1 MFCGE
6 WSLVKQE
13 FPTLTIMPLKCRCWS
28 CDECRPDR
36 AKRLV
41 YEAKQGLPKVFITLT
56 SKRRASGSPSHAA
69 RELVR
74 AWRRIRREYVETHGK
89 GSIPFLAVFEE
100 TKLGWPHLHIVAR
113 CSWISQKWLSKRM
126 GALTGSPIVD
136 VRRVDGTRKIAAY
149 ITKYIGKNPHRFA
162 GVKRYWRSLDWL
174 DPVPDDGPFDLVAPD
189 GWTIVKQNWLEYA
202 AETAAAGF
210 EAIYERHQVHL
221 TYRLPP

>member
-13 FPTLTIMPLKCRCWS
+13 FPSLTVMPLLCRCWT
-28 CDECRPDR
+28 CDTCRPLR

-41 YEAKQGLPKVFITLT
+41 WEAKQGKPRVFITLT
-56 SKRRASGSPSHAA
+56 SRRRQDRTPAQAA
-69 RELVR
+69 RAIVR
-74 AWRRIRREYVETHGK
+74 AWRRIRREYIAEYGK
-89 GSIPFLAVFEE
+89 GSIPFLAVFEA
-100 TKLGWPHLHIVAR
+100 TKQGWPHLHIVAR

-136 VRRVDGTRKIAAY
+136 VRRVEGTGKIAAY
-149 ITKYIGKNPHRFA
+149 ISKYIGKDPHRFA

-189 GWTIVKQNWLEYA
+189 GWRIEKQHWLEYA
-202 AETAAAGF
+202 AQTAAKGF
-210 EAIYERHQVHL
+210 DAIYERYQVRL